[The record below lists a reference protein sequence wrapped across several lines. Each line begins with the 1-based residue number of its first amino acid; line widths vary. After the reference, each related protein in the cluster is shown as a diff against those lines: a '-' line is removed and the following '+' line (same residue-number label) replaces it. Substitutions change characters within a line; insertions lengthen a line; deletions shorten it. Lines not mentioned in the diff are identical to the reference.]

1 MSLSWSAAIR
11 AGIVAGVVA
20 TGAQMV
26 LWWVFTDDL
35 PEILYRDARLTAA
48 MLMGPEVLPPPPAFD
63 WTVMAV
69 ATLIHFAISIAYS
82 LLLACL
88 IFRLGVVLAVL
99 VGSLYGLAL
108 YAINM
113 YGVTAIFPW
122 FSAARD
128 WITIVAHVVFGIS
141 LASTYKALSR
151 TQSA

>member
-1 MSLSWSAAIR
+1 MSLSWSAAIW
-11 AGIVAGVVA
+11 AGIVAGTVA

-26 LWWVFTDDL
+26 LWWIFTDDL

-48 MLMGPEVLPPPPAFD
+48 ILMGTEVLPPPPAFD
-63 WTVMAV
+63 WKVMAV

-88 IFRLGVVLAVL
+88 IFRLGLMLAVL
-99 VGSLYGLAL
+99 VGSLYGLIL

-113 YGVTAIFPW
+113 YGMTVLFPW
-122 FSAARD
+122 FSVARD
-128 WITIVAHVVFGIS
+128 WITIVAHVVFGVS
-141 LASTYKALSR
+141 LASTYKALSG

>member
-1 MSLSWSAAIR
+1 MSLSWSAAVW
-11 AGIVAGVVA
+11 AGIVAGIVA

-63 WTVMAV
+63 WKVMAV
-69 ATLIHFAISIAYS
+69 ATLIHFAISIAYG

-88 IFRLGVVLAVL
+88 IFRLGLVLALL
-99 VGSLYGLAL
+99 VGAVYGLAL

-113 YGVTAIFPW
+113 YGMTVLFPW
-122 FSAARD
+122 FSVARD
-128 WITIVAHVVFGIS
+128 WITIVAHVVFGVS
-141 LASTYKALSR
+141 LASTYKALSG
-151 TQSA
+151 T